1 MNKNKLKARA
11 IEKEIKVAELKQKA
25 ITNYTYEN
33 LLENDGLSL
42 ADVKKIIKVLNLDY
56 DQTRDLFFD
65 DIFFE

>member
-11 IEKEIKVAELKQKA
+11 IEKEIKVADLKQKA

-42 ADVKKIIKVLNLDY
+42 ADVKKIIKVLNLNY

>member
-11 IEKEIKVAELKQKA
+11 IEKEIKIADLKQKA

>member
-11 IEKEIKVAELKQKA
+11 IEKEIKVADLKQKA

>member
-11 IEKEIKVAELKQKA
+11 IEKEIKVADLKQRA